1 MAHVRLVT
9 FLAVCFIAVA
19 MNLCSV
25 SARPQFFF
33 PGGIGAQT
41 PVGGVSL
48 GLPMGLS
55 FNLGQQPV
63 QQVPIRG
70 GIPQQ
75 QQQQQQIPQQQQQY
89 PQQQQQYPQQQQQY
103 PQQQQQQQ
111 QYQPNVEHPKSTTTS
126 EGLGSRFGGDPE
138 PEEEDAGFA
147 TPDENPCQNMG
158 TGMGNETG
166 GSDDGGNATEQPC
179 QGIGGGNRIN
189 PKQAA
194 LLSLVG

>member
-1 MAHVRLVT
+1 MALVRLVT
-9 FLAVCFIAVA
+9 LLAVCFIAVA

-25 SARPQFFF
+25 SARPQFFI

-63 QQVPIRG
+63 QQVPVMG
-70 GIPQQ
+70 GAPQQ
-75 QQQQQQIPQQQQQY
+75 QQQQQQIPQQQQKY
-89 PQQQQQYPQQQQQY
+89 P
-103 PQQQQQQQ
+103 QQQQQQ
-111 QYQPNVEHPKSTTTS
+111 QYQPNVEHPKTTTTS

-138 PEEEDAGFA
+138 PEEQDAGFA

-158 TGMGNETG
+158 TSMGNETG
-166 GSDDGGNATEQPC
+166 GTDDGGNATEQPC